1 MADSDTIFALATSS
15 APAAAALVRVS
26 GPAAR
31 DMFCALTN
39 APWQRC
45 SRLAKLAL
53 PAGSTPCQLLAF
65 VAPAS
70 FTGQDSLEI
79 LLPGHLAL
87 VHQLQDWLQARHCRP
102 AQPGEF
108 TRRALDHGRLHPA
121 GAQATLGLIVAQD
134 EADHRAAM
142 GALTGQDARKLVML
156 RDRLRAISARFEML
170 FDFSEEEHALPEE
183 TALAADLGDL
193 LSELGKIAGARQT
206 RPPRAE
212 PVIAMFGPPNAGKS
226 SLFNALLGRP
236 RALVSA
242 TPGTTRDAV
251 EAIAVLAGHTARL
264 VDLSG
269 VGPQDADAGLFAQAA
284 RDRALQ
290 ADILLVL
297 SAPGQAVDAQSELET
312 LRGRD
317 PGLSARCLWLDTMAD
332 IAPPQTIH
340 VELPRFAVSAASG
353 SGLEPLREE
362 LVRRVMQA
370 ALGGSQSLLR
380 DHTGQALAVLNAL
393 INDPQAP
400 PEAVARD
407 VRQAL
412 ALLDQA
418 LLQELPGDVLGLI
431 FSQFCIGK

>member
-1 MADSDTIFALATSS
+1 MADSDTIFALATS
-15 APAAAALVRVS
+15 AAAAAAALVRVS
-26 GPAAR
+26 GPAAQGI
-31 DMFCALTN
+31 FCALTD
-39 APWQRC
+39 APWQR
-45 SRLAKLAL
+45 SSLLARLDL

-79 LLPGHLAL
+79 VLPGHPVL
-87 VHQLQDWLQARHCRP
+87 VRQLQDWLQARHCRL

-121 GAQATLGLIVAQD
+121 SAQATLGLIVAQD
-134 EADHRAAM
+134 EAEHRAAM
-142 GALTGQDARKLVML
+142 AALTGHDARKIAKL

-183 TALAADLGDL
+183 TALAADLGHL
-193 LSELGKIAGARQT
+193 LAELGRIAAGGQT

-212 PVIAMFGPPNAGKS
+212 PLIAMFGPPNAGKS

-297 SAPGQAVDAQSELET
+297 SAPGQAVAAQSELES
-312 LRGRD
+312 LRERD
-317 PGLSARCLWLDTMAD
+317 PGLSARCLWLDTMVD
-332 IAPPQTIH
+332 IAPPQAIR
-340 VELPRFAVSAASG
+340 VDMPRFAVSAASG
-353 SGLEPLREE
+353 SGLDALAEE
-362 LVRRVMQA
+362 LARRVMQA
-370 ALGGSQSLLR
+370 ALGGSRSLMR
-380 DHTGQALAVLNAL
+380 DHTGQALAVLNGL
-393 INDPQAP
+393 VHDPQAP

-418 LLQELPGDVLGLI
+418 LLQDLPGDVLGLI